1 MAISRKGLLAAA
13 AGIWLGSAAPALAG
27 AISVSW
33 DSAAGASGYRVYWGT
48 ASRQYSSSLDVG
60 NVTTATVTGLGNCT
74 TWYLAVKAYNSVGES
89 PDYSNE
95 VFGWPRPE
103 IASVTAGMQGS
114 QYTMRILGTNFQ
126 TGVAVDVDEADSD
139 TIALS
144 DARTVSCSE
153 IQVSAAIDPT
163 TEGAQPAAVGF
174 HRLTIEN
181 PDTAY
186 AETLALEVLINP
198 GRFDVNES
206 DETTTDRLDGKDTA
220 WISKLHSLR
229 IGDSAYDPDG
239 DLNGDGWIDGEDLS
253 YIAANFGLCWSG
265 NAWTLESCPS
275 DLQ

>member
-1 MAISRKGLLAAA
+1 MRIRGICRLAVIGLAI
-13 AGIWLGSAAPALAG
+13 AG
-27 AISVSW
+27 AAVPSW
-33 DSAAGASGYRVYWGT
+33 AGSIGLTWDPAAGASGYRVYYGT
-48 ASRQYSSSLDVG
+48 ASRQYTASLDVG
-60 NVTTATVTGLGNCT
+60 NVTTAAISGLGNCT

-95 VFGWPRPE
+95 VSGWPRPE
-103 IASVTAGMQGS
+103 ITSVTPGMQGS
-114 QYTMRILGTNFQ
+114 QYTMQILGTNFQ
-126 TGVAVDVDEADSD
+126 TGVAVDVDAADSD
-139 TIALS
+139 TITLS
-144 DARTVSCSE
+144 EVRAVSCGE
-153 IQVSAAIDPT
+153 IQAAATIDPT
-163 TEGAQPAAVGF
+163 TEGVQPAAVGF

-181 PDTAY
+181 PDTVY
-186 AETLALEVLINP
+186 AETLALEVRIDP
-198 GRFDVNES
+198 ERFDVNDG
-206 DETTTDRLDGKDTA
+206 DETTLDRLDGKDTA